1 MVASIR
7 NILLLLLLPWL
18 RLAVLYSDWGT
29 LLYHDEKWQGGW
41 LGGGW
46 VKGCC
51 WCCWFVKGNE
61 WVIVIKVSSPAD
73 TLRLRGDDMEDKD
86 NGRRGIT
93 IIASGRGSDRF
104 GLDWIGR
111 VIRCRARDK
120 WVYEVSG
127 QQRRRRRLS
136 SFLSKFIVIHCEI
149 QFLVSPFLYTLCLCD
164 YSILIQLIST
174 WLYLGTVSMS
184 LIAQH

>member
-73 TLRLRGDDMEDKD
+73 TLRLRGDTTWRTRTMDDEGLLLSLQD
-86 NGRRGIT
+86 
-93 IIASGRGSDRF
+93 ADRI

-149 QFLVSPFLYTLCLCD
+149 QFLVSPFLYSLLVRLF
-164 YSILIQLIST
+164 YSNPIN
-174 WLYLGTVSMS
+174 
-184 LIAQH
+184 